1 MKIIH
6 TADLH
11 LDSRLEANLDSS
23 KAKTRRKEL
32 VLAFEKMVTFAQE
45 NGVRLVLVAGDLFD
59 HNKVTNAT
67 VEMIASIISSAPEI
81 DFLLLSGNHDSLNS
95 FEKLGVLPQ
104 NIKFFSEK
112 WKYYDYENVTI
123 AGLALNDKNRQI
135 AVSSLNLEEDR
146 FNIATLH
153 LDIDNDSVITLN
165 SLKDKNID
173 YLALGHLHSFRMDK
187 MGRGVYAYSG
197 CLEARGFDEAGKKG
211 FVLIDTDN
219 KSYEFISNLGI
230 RTLYK
235 VEVDISGLETYAE
248 IRNKIADTLKE
259 SGASEK
265 DMVKVVLI
273 GEYTLETNKQPEQ
286 LLIFLKDRFY
296 FAKLEDKS
304 LMKISSEDYKDSVSL
319 KGEFVRNVLSS
330 GLSKQ
335 QMDSI
340 IMLGIRAIE
349 GEDI

>member
-32 VLAFEKMVTFAQE
+32 VLAFEKMVAFAAE
-45 NGVRLVLVAGDLFD
+45 NGVGLVLVAGDLFD

-67 VEMIASIISSAPEI
+67 VETISSIISSAPEI
-81 DFLLLSGNHDSLNS
+81 EFLLLSGNHDSLNS
-95 FEKLGVLPQ
+95 FENIGVLPS

-112 WKYYDYENVTI
+112 WKYYDYEDVTV
-123 AGLALNDKNRQI
+123 AGLILSDKNRQI
-135 AVSSLNLEEDR
+135 AASSLNLEEDR
-146 FNIATLH
+146 FNIVTLH
-153 LDIDNDSVITLN
+153 LDIDNDRAISLN

-173 YLALGHLHSFRMDK
+173 YLALGHIHSFRMDK

-211 FVLIDTDN
+211 FVLIDTD
-219 KSYEFISNLGI
+219 KKTYDFIDTLGI
-230 RTLYK
+230 RTLYR
-235 VEVDISGLETYAE
+235 VEVDITGMESYAE
-248 IRNKIADTLKE
+248 IRNKISDTLRENGVSE
-259 SGASEK
+259 S
-265 DMVKVVLI
+265 DMVKVVLT
-273 GEYTLETNKQPEQ
+273 GEYTLQTNKQLEQ

-304 LMKISSEDYKDSVSL
+304 HMKISGEDYKDSVSL
-319 KGEFVRNVLSS
+319 KGEFVRNVLNSE
-330 GLSKQ
+330 LEKEQ
-335 QMDSI
+335 IDNI

-349 GEDI
+349 GEEI

>member
-32 VLAFEKMVTFAQE
+32 VLAFEKMVSFALNNE
-45 NGVRLVLVAGDLFD
+45 VRLVLVAGDLFD

-67 VEMIASIISSAPEI
+67 VEMISSIISSAPTI

-95 FEKLGVLPQ
+95 FEKLGVLPP

-112 WKYYDYENVTI
+112 WKYYDYENVTV
-123 AGLALNDKNRQI
+123 AGLILSDKNRQI
-135 AVSSLNLEEDR
+135 AASSLNLEEDR
-146 FNIATLH
+146 FNIVTMH
-153 LDIDNDSVITLN
+153 LDIDNDSALSLS

-219 KSYEFISNLGI
+219 KTYDFIDTFGI

-235 VEVDISGLETYAE
+235 IEVDISGIESYAE
-248 IRNKIADTLKE
+248 IRNKISETLNAN
-259 SGASEK
+259 GVSEN
-265 DMVKVVLI
+265 DMVKVILT
-273 GEYTLETNKQPEQ
+273 GEYTLNTNKQLEQ

-319 KGEFVRNVLSS
+319 KGEFVRNVLNSE
-330 GLSKQ
+330 LAKQ

-349 GEDI
+349 GEEI